1 MTVPV
6 IVVCRRASDPLVP
19 GSALGYQCKHC
30 GKELQVS
37 AQGRNQI
44 AAAGERA
51 LVLCNDCGF
60 KKGMELAKADGLGGV
75 VFNPEAVKQAQRQ
88 GISID
93 DLIGARKKQ

>member
-1 MTVPV
+1 MLPV

-19 GSALGYQCKHC
+19 GSARGYKCRYC

-37 AQGRNQI
+37 ASGRNQI

-60 KKGMELAKADGLGGV
+60 KKGTELAKENALGGI
-75 VFNPEAVKQAQRQ
+75 VFNPEAVKQAEKQ
-88 GISID
+88 GIPIE
-93 DLIGARKKQ
+93 DLLGRKKK